1 MEAFQHFTKQPMDAC
16 PKRQSGPYNLSTIAL
31 KALIR
36 VVTAR
41 PGEKRS
47 LRTTRALKFPLSPC
61 CSRDVGEAQNM
72 PAVAAG
78 RCVLMHLSTKTGVCS
93 TQGSAGLSS
102 CAAKDRM
109 RKKKNKKKKQL
120 EKKPGNY
127 LSKFISCKQSSPDTF
142 HC

>member
-1 MEAFQHFTKQPMDAC
+1 M
-16 PKRQSGPYNLSTIAL
+16 
-31 KALIR
+31 
-36 VVTAR
+36 
-41 PGEKRS
+41 
-47 LRTTRALKFPLSPC
+47 
-61 CSRDVGEAQNM
+61 GEARNM

-78 RCVLMHLSTKTGVCS
+78 HCVLMHLSTKTGVCS

-102 CAAKDRM
+102 CAAKDQM
-109 RKKKNKKKKQL
+109 RKKKKKNQL